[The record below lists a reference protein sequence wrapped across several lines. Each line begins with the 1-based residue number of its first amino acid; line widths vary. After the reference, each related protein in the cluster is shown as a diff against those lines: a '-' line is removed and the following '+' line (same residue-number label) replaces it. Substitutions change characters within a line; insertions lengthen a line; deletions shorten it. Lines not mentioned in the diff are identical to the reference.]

1 MDTVPDDQPWFLYFG
16 FNQPHRPW
24 GEDHDGIVPAKL
36 ILPPDWPDLPEVR
49 LDYAR
54 YLSDVRE
61 MDTGVGLVMDAL
73 KERGLD
79 ENTIVIFMGD
89 NGEALLRGKGT
100 LSTRGIHVPLIVRWP
115 NSTKPGSVSDSLISG
130 VDLAPTILAA
140 AGLEKAEGMNGL
152 SFLPELKGQSFGGRE
167 YVFAE
172 RGWHWG
178 PLIRTDGLDLVRS
191 VTSDRYHFVYTA
203 IPERKYGPVDMTK
216 GDNIAW
222 EAVKEI
228 HAKGNLSDLHERLYF
243 QTPRPIFELYD
254 LETDPYQLTNLSGDG
269 ATAKVEENLR
279 SRLDR
284 WMVQE
289 SDYLPLP
296 SHISQIIK
304 KQSRTSAAQAK

>member
-1 MDTVPDDQPWFLYFG
+1 
-16 FNQPHRPW
+16 
-24 GEDHDGIVPAKL
+24 
-36 ILPPDWPDLPEVR
+36 
-49 LDYAR
+49 
-54 YLSDVRE
+54 
-61 MDTGVGLVMDAL
+61 
-73 KERGLD
+73 
-79 ENTIVIFMGD
+79 
-89 NGEALLRGKGT
+89 
-100 LSTRGIHVPLIVRWP
+100 
-115 NSTKPGSVSDSLISG
+115 
-130 VDLAPTILAA
+130 
-140 AGLEKAEGMNGL
+140 
-152 SFLPELKGQSFGGRE
+152 
-167 YVFAE
+167 
-172 RGWHWG
+172 
-178 PLIRTDGLDLVRS
+178 
-191 VTSDRYHFVYTA
+191 
-203 IPERKYGPVDMTK
+203 MTK